1 MNSFSFH
8 GGRLADAK
16 AHFDMG
22 DAPWIDLS
30 TGINPHGWPGVGDL
44 AMDWQALPD
53 PDALDDLEAAAAAFF
68 GTEPAHVCAVP
79 GTEIGLRMLGDILPG
94 PAIHAQ
100 PSYRTHGEMILQS
113 RPVALS
119 DLTGAEEA
127 TLVLANPNNPD
138 GRITPAATLLGWL
151 DARQSNG
158 GSGTSWL
165 VVDEAFADATPEIS
179 LAAHVHDGQ
188 RLIVFRSF
196 GKFFGLAGVRLGFV
210 LGPRMLIAQYR
221 QRLGSWPLSV
231 AALAIG
237 TAAYRD
243 ADWCASMRIG
253 LREQAEALD
262 AVLAR
267 RGFRAMGACPLFRL
281 IETADGAAL
290 FKRLA
295 RYAIL
300 TRPFDYEPRW
310 LRLGLPA
317 NRQALDR
324 LDQAL
329 ADG

>member
-1 MNSFSFH
+1 MTGFSFH

-16 AHFDMG
+16 AHFG
-22 DAPWIDLS
+22 TGKAPWIDLS
-30 TGINPHGWPGVGDL
+30 TGINPQSWPGAGNL

-53 PDALDDLEAAAAAFF
+53 PGALGDLEAAAAACF
-68 GTEPAHVCAVP
+68 GTDPAHVCAVP
-79 GTEIGLRMLGDILPG
+79 GTEIGLRMLADILPG

-100 PSYRTHGEMILQS
+100 PSYRTHGEMIPQS

-138 GRITPAATLLGWL
+138 GQITLTARLLNWL
-151 DARQSNG
+151 EARQ
-158 GSGTSWL
+158 SGTSWL

-179 LAAHVHDGQ
+179 LGAHVHDGQ

-243 ADWCASMRIG
+243 ADWIASMRIS
-253 LREQAEALD
+253 LREQAGALD
-262 AVLAR
+262 AILAR
-267 RGFRAMGACPLFRL
+267 RGFKAMGACPLFRL
-281 IETADGAAL
+281 IETADAAAL
-290 FKRLA
+290 FERLA
-295 RYAIL
+295 RHAIL
-300 TRPFDYEPRW
+300 TRPFDYDPRW
-310 LRLGLPA
+310 LRLGLPPS
-317 NRQALDR
+317 REALDR
-324 LDQAL
+324 LDAAL